1 MQTLGN
7 KCHEEKLRK
16 LEGQMAKLIASM
28 NIKGYDK
35 KVSSLCCN
43 NSSTILGWDW

>member
-7 KCHEEKLRK
+7 KCHEEKLQK
-16 LEGQMAKLIASM
+16 LEGQMAKQVSS
-28 NIKGYDK
+28 IKGYDE

-43 NSSTILGWDW
+43 NCSTILGWDW